1 MCCRSGSRCCCG
13 PIRRFDVAQIGQLR
27 TRIRIEQPTRTV
39 DAQGG
44 RSTTWATLATLWA
57 LVEPLSGRE
66 ALMAAQVTAVLSTGI
81 TIWFRDDISVKQRIV
96 IGSRTLQI
104 ESFQDPTGMRDE
116 LRLLCSEVLA

>member
-1 MCCRSGSRCCCG
+1 
-13 PIRRFDVAQIGQLR
+13 
-27 TRIRIEQPTRTV
+27 
-39 DAQGG
+39 
-44 RSTTWATLATLWA
+44 
-57 LVEPLSGRE
+57 
-66 ALMAAQVTAVLSTGI
+66 MAAQVTAVLSTGI